1 MKKDNATSIYAGGM
15 MFLIWLTIWAAAAFA
30 VRSELILPGPVSTV
44 RALSG
49 IVVTG
54 QFWLDVIWTILRVIL
69 GMTASI
75 AAGFA
80 CAVPAAKNKAMRD
93 FLRLPVSFFKSIPV
107 MAIIIYVILIVKA
120 DWVAVIVCFFMCFP
134 IAYTNMLNGL
144 MNMSRQYDEL
154 GSMLGLT
161 DKQKWS
167 LISKPELQPQ
177 IRASVNLIAGMSWKV
192 VVAAEVLAIPE
203 HSIGYQMLNSKYYL
217 NTADLFAYI
226 LVLIVLSLAVEK
238 LSAYAAEMDYRR
250 VGRRVRDEVIKA
262 FTAAAKVDG
271 SPETGNGTTPVAA
284 SLEHVSKSY
293 ISDDSTQKKV
303 LEDLSLEFTQGITA
317 LLGPSGEGKTT
328 IARLIMGLERP
339 DEGTVS
345 VVPSADPD
353 VLFQEDRL
361 LPWLTMEENMMLA
374 FIREAAK
381 DPERAVKE
389 MAEKLEIADS
399 LQKMPDELSGG
410 MAHRTALGRALL
422 GGSRLLILDEPFRGL
437 NEDLKGRILKNID
450 HDMRTGRGEQARTVI
465 LITHEEKLA
474 EMIADSTVRI

>member
-15 MFLIWLTIWAAAAFA
+15 MFLIWLAIWAAAAFA

-49 IVVTG
+49 LVVTG

-203 HSIGYQMLNSKYYL
+203 YSIGYQMLNSKYYL

-250 VGRRVRDEVIKA
+250 VGSRVRDEVIKA
-262 FTAAAKVDG
+262 FTAAAKVED
-271 SPETGNGTTPVAA
+271 SPETSNGTTPVTAT
-284 SLEHVSKSY
+284 LEHVSKSY
-293 ISDDSTQKKV
+293 ISDDGTQKKV

-345 VVPSADPD
+345 VEPSADPD

>member
-15 MFLIWLTIWAAAAFA
+15 MFLIWLAIWAAAAFA

-192 VVAAEVLAIPE
+192 VVAAEVLTIPE

-250 VGRRVRDEVIKA
+250 VGSRVRDEVIKA
-262 FTAAAKVDG
+262 FTAAAKVED
-271 SPETGNGTTPVAA
+271 SPETSNGTTPVTAT
-284 SLEHVSKSY
+284 LEHVSKSY
-293 ISDDSTQKKV
+293 ISDDGTQKKV

-345 VVPSADPD
+345 VEPSADPD

>member
-49 IVVTG
+49 LVVTG

-203 HSIGYQMLNSKYYL
+203 YSIGYQMLNSKYYL

-250 VGRRVRDEVIKA
+250 VGSRVRDEVIKA
-262 FTAAAKVDG
+262 FTAAAKVEN
-271 SPETGNGTTPVAA
+271 SPETSNGTTPVTA

-293 ISDDSTQKKV
+293 ISDDGTQKKV

-345 VVPSADPD
+345 VEPSADPD

-374 FIREAAK
+374 FIREAAE
-381 DPERAVKE
+381 DSERSVQE

>member
-1 MKKDNATSIYAGGM
+1 MKKGNTTSIYAGGM
-15 MFLIWLTIWAAAAFA
+15 MFLIWLAIWAAAAFA
-30 VRSELILPGPVSTV
+30 VGSELILPGPVSTV

-49 IVVTG
+49 LVVTG
-54 QFWLDVIWTILRVIL
+54 QFWLDVIWTMLRVIL
-69 GMTASI
+69 GMAASI

-192 VVAAEVLAIPE
+192 VVAAEVLALPE

-250 VGRRVRDEVIKA
+250 VGSRVRDEVSKA
-262 FTAAAKVDG
+262 FTAAAKV
-271 SPETGNGTTPVAA
+271 
-284 SLEHVSKSY
+284 
-293 ISDDSTQKKV
+293 
-303 LEDLSLEFTQGITA
+303 
-317 LLGPSGEGKTT
+317 
-328 IARLIMGLERP
+328 
-339 DEGTVS
+339 
-345 VVPSADPD
+345 
-353 VLFQEDRL
+353 
-361 LPWLTMEENMMLA
+361 
-374 FIREAAK
+374 
-381 DPERAVKE
+381 
-389 MAEKLEIADS
+389 
-399 LQKMPDELSGG
+399 
-410 MAHRTALGRALL
+410 
-422 GGSRLLILDEPFRGL
+422 
-437 NEDLKGRILKNID
+437 
-450 HDMRTGRGEQARTVI
+450 
-465 LITHEEKLA
+465 
-474 EMIADSTVRI
+474 